1 MPRRD
6 SPRNHVHPLLH
17 CQRRAWRIIRPLLRL
32 PGVDQ
37 RIPGARL
44 PARWRIHDRRILV
57 GDPAVLHRRAWVRPR
72 RRSGGSMSGIIV
84 DLFAGGGGASEGI
97 RLALGR
103 CPDVA
108 INHDAD
114 AIRMHED
121 NHPQTRHYHEDVYAV
136 DPIEA
141 AAGRHVE
148 LLWASPACTHF
159 SRAKSGVPLN
169 EQSRSLAWVIVDGR
183 EAPEANPPRA
193 PRGWARDVRP
203 AVIVLENVLE
213 FHDWGPLG
221 PDGKPLKERKGETF
235 REFVG
240 ALVDLGYRVEWRV
253 LNAADFGAPTSRRRL
268 FLIARCDGRPITWPA
283 PTHGPGRLPYR
294 TAAECIDFR
303 IPVPSIF
310 HRRRPLAEKTLARIA
325 KGIQR
330 FVFDTDTPYV
340 VRPDGKLFSP
350 SLVQTGYGERKGQ
363 APRILD
369 LHAPLGAV
377 VAGGQK
383 HALVAAF
390 LTKFYGTS
398 TGSDLREPTPTTTAG
413 GTHAGLVAAFLA
425 KHYGGVVGQDLDRAL
440 GTVTAKDHHSLVTVT
455 IEGEP
460 HYIADIGMRI
470 LQPRE
475 LATAQGFRRPH
486 RQLRL
491 PGRRRSD
498 RRRAPSAGAGGR
510 SMIAIFLDIDGVLN
524 RRASTMLFDPD
535 CVAVLNRILAGV
547 APFEP
552 LAPLVVLSS
561 WHRHNMT
568 PVLSRMRFAG
578 WATSAPRSATRP
590 Q

>member
-1 MPRRD
+1 M
-6 SPRNHVHPLLH
+6 N
-17 CQRRAWRIIRPLLRL
+17 
-32 PGVDQ
+32 
-37 RIPGARL
+37 
-44 PARWRIHDRRILV
+44 
-57 GDPAVLHRRAWVRPR
+57 
-72 RRSGGSMSGIIV
+72 GIIV

-141 AAGRHVE
+141 AAGRQVE

-213 FHDWGPLG
+213 FQDWGPLG
-221 PDGKPLKERKGETF
+221 PDGKPIKERKGETF

-268 FLIARCDGRPITWPA
+268 FLIARCDGRPIAWPA

-294 TAAECIDFR
+294 TAAECIDWT
-303 IPVPSIF
+303 IPTRSIF
-310 HRRRPLAEKTLARIA
+310 GRKKPLAEKTMARIA

-330 FVFDTDTPYV
+330 FVFDAPRPFIVNLTHGVRLESLDEPLRTITCAPRGEKAIV
-340 VRPDGKLFSP
+340 VP

-363 APRILD
+363 APRVLD

-398 TGSDLREPTPTTTAG
+398 TGSGLEEPMPTTTAG
-413 GTHAGLVAAFLA
+413 GTHAGLVSAFLA
-425 KHYGGVVGQDLDRAL
+425 KHYGGVVGQDLDHAL

-460 HYIADIGMRI
+460 HYIADIGMRM

-475 LATAQGFRRPH
+475 LATAQGFRADYI
-486 RQLRL
+486 LRGTKTSQVARIGNSVCPAVAAAIVGALL
-491 PGRRRSD
+491 PREQ
-498 RRRAPSAGAGGR
+498 
-510 SMIAIFLDIDGVLN
+510 
-524 RRASTMLFDPD
+524 
-535 CVAVLNRILAGV
+535 GV
-547 APFEP
+547 A
-552 LAPLVVLSS
+552 A
-561 WHRHNMT
+561 
-568 PVLSRMRFAG
+568 
-578 WATSAPRSATRP
+578 
-590 Q
+590 